1 MTMKWSLQQLHK
13 HNGRPFSFS
22 ENLNFE
28 VEINGI
34 SDILGI
40 SEVEVSGVGQNVGA
54 DDFEFDLHIKTV
66 LTLEDARTLDSVPY
80 PIDIRVREV
89 FSPDPKHADAY
100 FVEKN
105 TIDLRPLVWEC
116 ILLEKPMR
124 VVKEEITGN

>member
-1 MTMKWSLQQLHK
+1 
-13 HNGRPFSFS
+13 
-22 ENLNFE
+22 
-28 VEINGI
+28 
-34 SDILGI
+34 
-40 SEVEVSGVGQNVGA
+40 
-54 DDFEFDLHIKTV
+54 
-66 LTLEDARTLDSVPY
+66 
-80 PIDIRVREV
+80 V